1 MGNIIS
7 TPEKDSQPLDSQP
20 LDSQPLDSQ
29 PVALEPYTTTE
40 CYICREKI
48 DANEKVTC
56 LNCKIILHKSC
67 NLNHIRSKKYRKC
80 PYCAK
85 TATLFI

>member
-1 MGNIIS
+1 MGISLS
-7 TPEKDSQPLDSQP
+7 TPEEDCQPEEDR
-20 LDSQPLDSQ
+20 Q

-48 DANEKVTC
+48 DAYKKVTC
-56 LNCKIILHKSC
+56 INCNIILHKSC
-67 NLNHIRSKKYRKC
+67 NLNHIRIKKYRRC

-85 TATLFI
+85 VRSLFI

>member
-7 TPEKDSQPLDSQP
+7 QPDDSQPDELQPDDSQP
-20 LDSQPLDSQ
+20 DELQ
-29 PVALEPYTTTE
+29 PYTTSE

-48 DANEKVTC
+48 DANEMVTC
-56 LNCKIILHKSC
+56 LNCKIILHKTC
-67 NLNHIRSKKYRKC
+67 NLNHIRSKKYHRC

-85 TATLFI
+85 VRSIFI